1 MSDNDHRRP
10 KRRAEGRS
18 RSASRLAV
26 VQALYQMELTDQ
38 DSETA
43 LQEFID
49 HRLGRDIDGDQYPEA
64 DEKYFADLVRGV
76 VEQQDEID
84 RSLARYLLKGW
95 PFDRIDPT
103 MRAILR
109 AAAFEIIARSAVPAR
124 VIVHEYLNVA
134 TAFFDEGE
142 VTAFMSGV
150 INRMA
155 RERRPEE
162 HGPAS
167 DPASDQ

>member
-1 MSDNDHRRP
+1 MSRTKRP
-10 KRRAEGRS
+10 KRRSEGRS

-26 VQALYQMELTDQ
+26 VQALYQMELADQ

-43 LQEFID
+43 LREFID
-49 HRLGRDIDGDQYPEA
+49 HRFGHEIDGDEYAEA

-76 VEQQDEID
+76 VEQQVEID
-84 RSLARYLLKGW
+84 NTLARYLVKEW

-109 AAAFEIIARSAVPAR
+109 AAAFEIIARPTVPAR
-124 VIVHEYLNVA
+124 VVVHEYLNVA

-142 VTAFMSGV
+142 EIAFLSGV
-150 INRMA
+150 LNRMA

-162 HGPAS
+162 HGA
-167 DPASDQ
+167 ASDQ